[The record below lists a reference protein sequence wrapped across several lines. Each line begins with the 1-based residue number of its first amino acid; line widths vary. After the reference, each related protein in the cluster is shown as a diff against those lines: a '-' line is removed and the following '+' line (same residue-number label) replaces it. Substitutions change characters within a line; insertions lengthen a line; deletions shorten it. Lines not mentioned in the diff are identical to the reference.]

1 MVRTRGTGANSVCQ
15 SSPFNLGFPLS
26 RPAPTGSAPTLR
38 DRGRGGWSLLLGT
51 RLGRSTRIWSLALR
65 LALGLWWNAQP
76 WTYPGGISAAR
87 QAARQRRQ
95 ARWLTIK
102 FLELGSA
109 FIKLGQLLSARPDV
123 LPPEVVEELSR
134 LQDRVPGFP
143 FPVMETI
150 LERELGE
157 RRAEIVDLEV
167 EPLGSASLAQ
177 VHRASLRSGRQVV
190 FKVQRPGL
198 ETLFRLDLEILQQV
212 AAAVQSHPRWGEGRD
227 WVAIAKECRRVL
239 LRELDFRL
247 EAEHAARFRQ
257 QFLDDPGIR
266 IPAVVWELSSRR
278 VLCLDYLPGIKI
290 TDREALLQAGIQPAA
305 VAEKGAASYLQ
316 QLVRFGFFHADPH
329 PGNLAVARDGAL
341 IYYDFGMMGQI
352 SERLRSRLGR
362 MVRAAASRDASA
374 LVDELQRAGVIA
386 AGIDPGPVRRL
397 VRLMLNEA
405 LTPPFNA
412 NILEKLSGD
421 LYDLVYGQ
429 PFRLPPELIFVL
441 RALSTFEG
449 VGRSLD
455 PAFNLVAIARP
466 YLLPL
471 MSATGNGPNELF
483 GEISRQAAEV
493 GTRALGIPR
502 RLDESLSRIE
512 QGDLQVQ
519 IRAGETDRLLRRLAT
534 AQQATGQSFLLGGLA
549 VAAAL
554 LAVSSRP
561 AISAVPLVLGL
572 PVGLG
577 WWKLQARLKGMAD
590 WINCRD
596 RQA

>member
-1 MVRTRGTGANSVCQ
+1 MAWG
-15 SSPFNLGFPLS
+15 S
-26 RPAPTGSAPTLR
+26 RLLR
-38 DRGRGGWSLLLGT
+38 SLRIWCLALSLLLG
-51 RLGRSTRIWSLALR
+51 
-65 LALGLWWNAQP
+65 LWWDGRR
-76 WTYPGGISAAR
+76 WSYPGGHSAER
-87 QAARQRRQ
+87 QAVRQRRR
-95 ARWLTIK
+95 ARWLTAE
-102 FLELGSA
+102 FLALGSA

-123 LPPEVVEELSR
+123 LPAEVVEELAH
-134 LQDRVPGFP
+134 LQDRVPAFP
-143 FPVMETI
+143 FAVVESI
-150 LERELGE
+150 LASELGE
-157 RRAEIVDLEV
+157 RRVEIIDLEV

-198 ETLFRLDLEILQQV
+198 ERLFRLDLEVLQQV
-212 AAAVQSHPRWGEGRD
+212 AAAVQRHPRWGVGRD
-227 WVAIAKECRRVL
+227 WVGIAKECRRVL

-257 QFLDDPGIR
+257 QFLDDPAIR

-278 VLCLDYLPGIKI
+278 VLCLDYVPGIKI
-290 TDREALLQAGIQPAA
+290 TDRPALLQAGIDPAA

-329 PGNLAVARDGAL
+329 PGNLAVAADGAL
-341 IYYDFGMMGQI
+341 IYYDFGMMGQL
-352 SERLRSRLGR
+352 SERLRSRIGR
-362 MVRAAASRDASA
+362 MVRAAAGRDASA
-374 LVDELQRAGVIA
+374 LVAELQQAGVLA

-405 LTPPFNA
+405 LTPPFSA
-412 NILEKLSGD
+412 NVLEKLSGD

-429 PFRLPPELIFVL
+429 PFRLPAELIFVM

-455 PAFNLVAIARP
+455 PGFSLVSIARP

-471 MSATGNGPNELF
+471 MTASGNGPNELF
-483 GEISRQAAEV
+483 NEISRQAAEV
-493 GTRALGIPR
+493 GSRALGIPR

-519 IRAGETDRLLRRLAT
+519 IRAGETDRLLRRLAL
-534 AQQATGQSFLLGGLA
+534 AQQSASQSFLLGGLA

-554 LAVSSRP
+554 LAASSRP
-561 AISAVPLVLGL
+561 ALCAVPLVLGL

-577 WWKLQARLKGMAD
+577 WLKLQARLK
-590 WINCRD
+590 RD
-596 RQA
+596 GRLDQLPGQGTGS

>member
-1 MVRTRGTGANSVCQ
+1 MTLTAG
-15 SSPFNLGFPLS
+15 S
-26 RPAPTGSAPTLR
+26 RRRAPGWR
-38 DRGRGGWSLLLGT
+38 DRIGRPL
-51 RLGRSTRIWSLALR
+51 RIWGLALQ
-65 LALGLWWNAQP
+65 LLFGLWWDGRR
-76 WTYPGGISAAR
+76 WTYPGGFTPER
-87 QAARQRRQ
+87 QALRQRRR
-95 ARWLTIK
+95 ARWLTAR

-123 LPPEVVEELSR
+123 LPADVVEELAR
-134 LQDRVPGFP
+134 LQDRVPAFP
-143 FPVMETI
+143 FPVVETI
-150 LERELGE
+150 LAEELGE
-157 RRAEIVDLEV
+157 RCAEIIDLAEA
-167 EPLGSASLAQ
+167 PLGSASLAQ

-190 FKVQRPGL
+190 LKVQRPGL
-198 ETLFRLDLEILQQV
+198 EHVFRLDLEVLQQV
-212 AAAVQSHPRWGEGRD
+212 AALVQRHPRWGEGRD
-227 WVAIAKECRRVL
+227 WVGIAKECRRVL

-257 QFLDDPGIR
+257 QFLDDPDIR
-266 IPAVVWELSSRR
+266 IPSVVWELSTRR
-278 VLCLDYLPGIKI
+278 VLCLDYVPGIKI
-290 TDREALLQAGIQPAA
+290 TDRPALLAAGVDPAA

-329 PGNLAVARDGAL
+329 PGNLAVAPDGAL

-362 MVRAAASRDASA
+362 MVRAAAGRDAAA
-374 LVDELQRAGVIA
+374 LVAELQQAGVIA

-405 LTPPFNA
+405 LTPPFSA
-412 NILEKLSGD
+412 NVLERLSGD

-429 PFRLPPELIFVL
+429 PFRLPAELIFVM

-455 PAFNLVAIARP
+455 PGFSLVAIARP

-471 MSATGNGPNELF
+471 MTSGGSRTNEF
-483 GEISRQAAEV
+483 IGELTRQAADV
-493 GTRALGIPR
+493 GSRALGIPR
-502 RLDESLSRIE
+502 RLDENLARIE

-519 IRAGETDRLLRRLAT
+519 IRAGETDRLLRRLAL
-534 AQQATGQSFLLGGLA
+534 AQQSAGQSFLLGALA

-554 LAVSSRP
+554 LAASARP
-561 AISAVPLVLGL
+561 GLTAVPLVLGL

-577 WWKLQARLKGMAD
+577 WLKVQGRLRREARLEQLPG
-590 WINCRD
+590 
-596 RQA
+596 QLQS